1 MSDRRNQF
9 LRNLAE
15 TDFQHVDRAVGLLWW
30 YSRDGT
36 EAAEVEAGTIA
47 ADLEAAG
54 YAKQNATRLRKQL
67 QRDSRVALGNRG
79 FRLNV
84 TAATAAEKQFSRF
97 AGPRRPTPSESVL
110 PIDLFFDTRGYLED
124 IVFQLNASYDYTL
137 FDCCAV
143 MCRRLVEILIIEVY
157 EANGRQSDIQDGN
170 GNYLMFLGLR
180 TKIDSDSA
188 FHLSRNARSGLQSA
202 KRLGDLSAH
211 NPRYTAR
218 KNDID
223 RERDDL
229 RVLCEELLR
238 HAQLV

>member
-1 MSDRRNQF
+1 MSDGASQF

-15 TDFQHVDRAVGLLWW
+15 ADLQHVDRAVGLLWW

-36 EAAEVEAGTIA
+36 AVQIEAGRIAAE
-47 ADLEAAG
+47 LEAAG
-54 YAKQNATRLRKQL
+54 YAKQNSSRLNTQL
-67 QRDSRVALGNRG
+67 HRDSRVVQGDRG

-84 TAATAAEKQFSRF
+84 TAASAVEAQFSRF

-124 IVFQLNASYDYTL
+124 IVFQVNASYDYTL

-157 EANGRQSDIQDGN
+157 EANRCKGDIQDGN
-170 GNYLMFLGLR
+170 GNYLMFSGLR
-180 TKIDSDSA
+180 TTIESDSA
-188 FHLSRNARSGLQSA
+188 FQLSRNARKGLQSA